1 MTEKIKKGNK
11 FLQCFNFSIQQHV
24 RKLGNLGRAPS
35 CPLSPSLLPGSQ
47 PYAPNEQCSSRKKV
61 PCRGPIP
68 RSIPCLCYRLCKKQK
83 SQSSGLSQS
92 GLLHVDSTQRHRSNR
107 NQKPMSCRNEVL
119 LAASICCWLLLRNS
133 PPIRNSFPITSNLI
147 LSRGSLSATVV
158 TSRVHVPLPKWWLPD
173 CRIYICL

>member
-1 MTEKIKKGNK
+1 MPPMSSAVVEKKCRVAGP
-11 FLQCFNFSIQQHV
+11 S
-24 RKLGNLGRAPS
+24 RAPS
-35 CPLSPSLLPGSQ
+35 HV
-47 PYAPNEQCSSRKKV
+47 YAIGYAKDK
-61 PCRGPIP
+61 
-68 RSIPCLCYRLCKKQK
+68 K